1 MVPGWGLIKIGEV
14 LQEGALKE
22 LDGGAARGDS
32 EAPATV
38 ESTPAMSQFTL
49 LSPTFFLFLE
59 AIDRAHAQA
68 IRLLGCGCGGPLHQG
83 HFQRKPRWGGARASG
98 AVDTTRFS
106 FCCGACRQRTMPAS
120 VRFLGRRVY
129 WGATVVLATA
139 LCAGLSLRRGRQLS
153 ELFDVPALTILR
165 WRQWWLND
173 FAASPL
179 WQSLRGG
186 FLPPVVAGDLPSE
199 LLRRAKPGDEHG
211 AMVTV
216 LQWIAPLSTLTEG
229 R

>member
-1 MVPGWGLIKIGEV
+1 
-14 LQEGALKE
+14 
-22 LDGGAARGDS
+22 
-32 EAPATV
+32 
-38 ESTPAMSQFTL
+38 MSQSTL

-59 AIDRAHAQA
+59 TIDREHAQA
-68 IRLLGCGCGGPLHQG
+68 IRVQGCSCGGPLHQG

-139 LCAGLSLRRGRQLS
+139 LCAGMSLRRGRRLS
-153 ELFDVPALTILR
+153 EQFDVPILTILR

-179 WQSLRGG
+179 WQTLRGL
-186 FLPPVVAGDLPSE
+186 FLPPVVVSDLPGE
-199 LLRRAKPGDEHG
+199 LLHRALPADEHG
-211 AMVTV
+211 AMAAV
-216 LQWIAPLSTLTEG
+216 LRWIAPLSTLTEG